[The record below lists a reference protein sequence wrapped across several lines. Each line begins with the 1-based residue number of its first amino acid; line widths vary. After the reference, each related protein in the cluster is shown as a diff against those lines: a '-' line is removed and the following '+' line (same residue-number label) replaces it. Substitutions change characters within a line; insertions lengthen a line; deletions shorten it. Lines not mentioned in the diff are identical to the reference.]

1 MRLLSVVGAGLMIAV
16 SGCAAISGLGDYEDM
31 PGAGNSALTQPG
43 AEASSDDASPST
55 DLINE
60 DDASMAVSDTGAA
73 TADGG
78 ELADVNL
85 DAPPPCGAGSCG
97 GCCMNGSCVGGQSV
111 TTCGIGGDLCKD
123 CTNMGGACSKGA
135 CTTRVVDAAPAPTCD
150 KSKCGGCI
158 PFYQVG
164 CCKSDDTCGCEVSVT
179 TDCK

>member
-97 GCCMNGSCVGGQSV
+97 GGCMNGSCVGGQAV
-111 TTCGIGGDLCKD
+111 PTWGIGGDLCKD
-123 CTNMGGACSKGA
+123 
-135 CTTRVVDAAPAPTCD
+135 
-150 KSKCGGCI
+150 
-158 PFYQVG
+158 
-164 CCKSDDTCGCEVSVT
+164 
-179 TDCK
+179 